1 MRTTCYLPE
10 TLAPEV
16 AVAVFEIGTRLAVTA
31 SELTVVGAEVTDP
44 VGRSEVRI
52 RLVSE
57 D

>member
-1 MRTTCYLPE
+1 M
-10 TLAPEV
+10 V
-16 AVAVFEIGTRLAVTA
+16 VFEIGTRLAVTA

-57 D
+57 DWVMELGLSVRQC